1 MGTPDKRVLYITFLG
16 VWVSLIAGILLLV
29 KPSIHIILLAILFL
43 ISGEAVFMVWGIN
56 RTDFLAKNKAKD
68 SQIIKGNKSLR
79 ELFFTGAATLVL
91 SIILLLFRE
100 HLEGYVV
107 QLTSLGLVILLA
119 LQWSCSARLYKT
131 TKKKTAWF
139 LLFFVIVLTAG
150 ASLFAIFPLF
160 AVETRFKVLAALCF
174 LSAGELLINFGYTMW
189 VIRSFVAPKERT
201 LPDKYPAVSAN
212 T

>member
-79 ELFFTGAATLVL
+79 ELFFTGTATLVL

-131 TKKKTAWF
+131 TKKKRH
-139 LLFFVIVLTAG
+139 G
-150 ASLFAIFPLF
+150 SC
-160 AVETRFKVLAALCF
+160 CF
-174 LSAGELLINFGYTMW
+174 L
-189 VIRSFVAPKERT
+189 
-201 LPDKYPAVSAN
+201 
-212 T
+212 